1 VKAKLAEIDAG
12 TLVVFKGPI
21 VDQNGTVVI
30 PEGAVLTPDKMSGVD
45 WFVKGV
51 VGSPK

>member
-1 VKAKLAEIDAG
+1 
-12 TLVVFKGPI
+12 
-21 VDQNGTVVI
+21 VDQNGDVVI
-30 PEGAVLTPDKMSGVD
+30 AAGDILTPDKMSGVD

>member
-1 VKAKLAEIDAG
+1 
-12 TLVVFKGPI
+12 
-21 VDQNGTVVI
+21 VVI
-30 PEGAVLTPDKMSGVD
+30 PEGDVLTPDKMSGVD